1 MTEKTFEGDPSEIAG
16 LGHLLDRISGDTLA
30 SHHYLLDNAGIGE
43 NVVGEILKKL
53 RPYLARFQEMTRTR
67 QVHLSANCG
76 EMGAELNK
84 AAWLYS
90 DQDQKNYN
98 LLNAHTSLP
107 PLPGIDRGSSDH
119 AAAGHVDEFDGA
131 ADYGHPHGIDY
142 PPTNPA
148 IDDLRDVLDEA
159 AGWLGEIDRT
169 IFEFFGW
176 SPLNEATIPITGNW
190 NEIRRIGQAYQIAGD
205 AMEAAAESLSAGV
218 RRVDSHWNG
227 AAAQAFTDYAD
238 RQLAAMRWEGPAGR
252 TISAVCTAI
261 AEQLRGAALAVV
273 RKVVEL
279 LESEVAV
286 DNARGALKV
295 LLEKV
300 PVVGTAWQVESI
312 IEMCWT
318 AMDLTKDLIAKI
330 EQVVDDFG
338 AFLDAIGD
346 PEGQVGKKID
356 DTLRPLNDFLDYGKQ
371 SVEAGKTADIRP
383 VLDTPDEDFS
393 VGTGDEPWR
402 NA

>member
-1 MTEKTFEGDPSEIAG
+1 M
-16 LGHLLDRISGDTLA
+16 
-30 SHHYLLDNAGIGE
+30 LDNAGLGE

-53 RPYLARFQEMTRTR
+53 RPYIARFQEMTRTR
-67 QVHLSANCG
+67 HVHLSANCG

-84 AAWLYS
+84 AAWLYA
-90 DQDQKNYN
+90 DQDRKNYD
-98 LLNAHTSLP
+98 LLNAHTSVP
-107 PLPGIDRGSSDH
+107 PLPGSDRGSSDH

-148 IDDLRDVLDEA
+148 IDDIRDVLADASE
-159 AGWLGEIDRT
+159 WLGEIDRT
-169 IFEFFGW
+169 IFELSGW
-176 SPLNEATIPITGNW
+176 SPLREATIPVTGNW

-205 AMEAAAESLSAGV
+205 AMEAAAESLAAGV
-218 RRVDSHWNG
+218 RRVDGHWNG

-238 RQLAAMRWEGPAGR
+238 RQLAAMRWEGHAGR
-252 TISAVCTAI
+252 TIAAICTAI

-273 RKVVEL
+273 RKIVEL
-279 LESEVAV
+279 LESEVAL

-295 LLEKV
+295 VLKKV

-312 IEMCWT
+312 IEICLT
-318 AMDLTKDLIAKI
+318 AMDLTKDLIVKI

-338 AFLDAIGD
+338 GFLDALGD
-346 PEGQVGKKID
+346 PEGQVGQKID
-356 DTLRPLNDFLDYGKQ
+356 DTLRPLNDLLDYGKQ
-371 SVEAGKTADIRP
+371 AVEAGKTADIRP

-402 NA
+402 DA

>member
-1 MTEKTFEGDPSEIAG
+1 MTEPLIARSSEIAG
-16 LGHLLDRISGDTLA
+16 LGNLLDRISVETLA
-30 SHHYLLDNAGIGE
+30 SHRYLLDNAGLSE
-43 NVVGEILKKL
+43 NVVGQILQRL
-53 RPYLARFQEMTRTR
+53 QPHLASFQEMTRTR

-84 AAWLYS
+84 AAWLYA
-90 DQDQKNYN
+90 DQDQRNYD
-98 LLNAHTSLP
+98 LLNAHTSA
-107 PLPGIDRGSSDH
+107 PLIPGFDRGSSDR
-119 AAAGHVDEFDGA
+119 AAVGHVDEFDGA
-131 ADYGHPHGIDY
+131 ADYGRPHGIDY

-148 IDDLRDVLDEA
+148 VDDLREVINEA

-169 IFEFFGW
+169 IFELSGW

-190 NEIRRIGQAYQIAGD
+190 NEIRRIGQAHQIAGD
-205 AMEAAAESLSAGV
+205 AMDAAAESFSAGV
-218 RRVDSHWNG
+218 RRVDSYWNG

-238 RQLAAMRWEGPAGR
+238 RQLAAMQWEGPAGR
-252 TISAVCTAI
+252 TISAVCAVI
-261 AEQLRGAALAVV
+261 SDQLREAASAVV
-273 RKVVEL
+273 RKIVEL
-279 LESEVAV
+279 LESEVEV

-295 LLEKV
+295 VIKKV

-312 IEMCWT
+312 IEICWT
-318 AMDLTKDLIAKI
+318 AMDLTKELIAKI

-338 AFLDAIGD
+338 AFLDALGD

-356 DTLRPLNDFLDYGKQ
+356 DTLEPLNDFLDYGKQ
-371 SVEAGKTADIRP
+371 AVEAGKTADIRP

-402 NA
+402 DA

>member
-1 MTEKTFEGDPSEIAG
+1 MTEPLYANSSEIAG
-16 LGHLLDRISGDTLA
+16 LGNLLDRISVETLA
-30 SHHYLLDNAGIGE
+30 SRRYLLDNAGLSE
-43 NVVGEILKKL
+43 NVVGQILQRL
-53 RPYLARFQEMTRTR
+53 QPYLARFQEMTRSR

-76 EMGAELNK
+76 EIGAELNK
-84 AAWLYS
+84 AAWLYA
-90 DQDQKNYN
+90 DQDQRNYD
-98 LLNAHTSLP
+98 LLNAHTSG
-107 PLPGIDRGSSDH
+107 PLIPGFDRGSSDR
-119 AAAGHVDEFDGA
+119 AAVGHVDEFDGA
-131 ADYGHPHGIDY
+131 ADYGRPHGIDY

-148 IDDLRDVLDEA
+148 VDDLREVVNEA

-169 IFEFFGW
+169 IFELSGW

-205 AMEAAAESLSAGV
+205 AMEAAAESFSAGV
-218 RRVDSHWNG
+218 RRVDNYWNG
-227 AAAQAFTDYAD
+227 AAAQAFADYAD

-252 TISAVCTAI
+252 TISAVCAVI
-261 AEQLRGAALAVV
+261 SDQLREAASAVV
-273 RKVVEL
+273 RKIVEL
-279 LESEVAV
+279 LESEVEV

-295 LLEKV
+295 VIKKV

-312 IEMCWT
+312 IEICWT
-318 AMDLTKDLIAKI
+318 AMDLTKELIAQI

-371 SVEAGKTADIRP
+371 AVEAGKTADIRP
-383 VLDTPDEDFS
+383 VLETPDEDFS

-402 NA
+402 DA

>member
-1 MTEKTFEGDPSEIAG
+1 MTKELLSADAANIAG
-16 LGHLLDRISGDTLA
+16 LGNLLDRIGADTLA
-30 SHHYLLDNAGIGE
+30 SHHYLLDNAGLGE

-53 RPYLARFQEMTRTR
+53 RPYIARFQEMTRTR
-67 QVHLSANCG
+67 HVHLSANCG

-84 AAWLYS
+84 AAWLYA
-90 DQDQKNYN
+90 DQDRKNYD
-98 LLNAHTSLP
+98 LLNAHTSVP
-107 PLPGIDRGSSDH
+107 PLPGSDRGSSDH

-148 IDDLRDVLDEA
+148 IDDIRDVLADASE
-159 AGWLGEIDRT
+159 WLGEIDRT
-169 IFEFFGW
+169 IFELSGW
-176 SPLNEATIPITGNW
+176 SPLREATIPVTGNW

-205 AMEAAAESLSAGV
+205 AMEAAAESLAAGV
-218 RRVDSHWNG
+218 RRVDGHWNG

-238 RQLAAMRWEGPAGR
+238 RQLAAMRWEGHAGR
-252 TISAVCTAI
+252 TIAAICTAI

-273 RKVVEL
+273 RKIVEL

-295 LLEKV
+295 VLKKV

-312 IEMCWT
+312 IEICLT
-318 AMDLTKDLIAKI
+318 AMDLTKDLIVKI

-338 AFLDAIGD
+338 GFLDALGD
-346 PEGQVGKKID
+346 PQGQVGQKID
-356 DTLRPLNDFLDYGKQ
+356 DTLRPLNDLLDYGKQ
-371 SVEAGKTADIRP
+371 AVEAGKTADIRP
-383 VLDTPDEDFS
+383 VVDTPDEDFS

-402 NA
+402 DA

>member
-1 MTEKTFEGDPSEIAG
+1 MTREVLTADAAEIAG
-16 LGHLLDRISGDTLA
+16 LGNLLDRIGVDTLA
-30 SHHYLLDNAGIGE
+30 SHRYLLENAGLSE
-43 NVVGEILKKL
+43 NVIGQILQRL
-53 RPYLARFQEMTRTR
+53 QPYLAGFQEMTRTR
-67 QVHLSANCG
+67 QVHLSDNCG

-84 AAWLYS
+84 AAWLYA
-90 DQDQKNYN
+90 DQDQKNYD

-119 AAAGHVDEFDGA
+119 AAVGHVDGFDGA
-131 ADYGHPHGIDY
+131 ADYLRPHGIDH
-142 PPTNPA
+142 PTPNPV
-148 IDDLRDVLDEA
+148 IDDVRDLLDEA
-159 AGWLGEIDRT
+159 ASWLGEIDRT
-169 IFEFFGW
+169 IFELSGW

-205 AMEAAAESLSAGV
+205 AMEAAAESLEAGMS
-218 RRVDSHWNG
+218 RVDGHWNG

-252 TISAVCTAI
+252 TISAVCAVI
-261 AEQLRGAALAVV
+261 SEQLRNAALAVV
-273 RKVVEL
+273 RKIVEL

-295 LLEKV
+295 VIKKV

-312 IEMCWT
+312 IEICWKT
-318 AMDLTKDLIAKI
+318 MDLTKELIAKI

-338 AFLDAIGD
+338 GFLDALGD

-402 NA
+402 DA

>member
-1 MTEKTFEGDPSEIAG
+1 MTKELLSANATEIAG
-16 LGHLLDRISGDTLA
+16 LGDLLDRIGGDTLA
-30 SHHYLLDNAGIGE
+30 SHRYLVEHAGLGE
-43 NVVGEILKKL
+43 NVVGQILKRL
-53 RPYLARFQEMTRTR
+53 QPYLARFQEMTRTR
-67 QVHLSANCG
+67 QVHLSVNCG
-76 EMGAELNK
+76 DMGAELNK
-84 AAWLYS
+84 AAWLYA
-90 DQDQKNYN
+90 DQDQQNYD

-107 PLPGIDRGSSDH
+107 PLPAIDRGSSDH
-119 AAAGHVDEFDGA
+119 AAAGHIDDFDGA
-131 ADYGHPHGIDY
+131 AEYGRPHGIDY
-142 PPTNPA
+142 PAPNPA
-148 IDDLRDVLDEA
+148 IDDLREVLDEA
-159 AGWLGEIDRT
+159 ASWLGEIDRT
-169 IFEFFGW
+169 IFELSGW

-205 AMEAAAESLSAGV
+205 AMEAACESFAAGV
-218 RRVDSHWNG
+218 RRVDSSWNG

-252 TISAVCTAI
+252 TIAAICTAV

-273 RKVVEL
+273 QKVVEL

-295 LLEKV
+295 VIKKV

-312 IEMCWT
+312 VEICWT
-318 AMDLTKDLIAKI
+318 AMDLTKDLIVKI

-338 AFLDAIGD
+338 GFLDALGD
-346 PEGQVGKKID
+346 PEGQVDKKID

-371 SVEAGKTADIRP
+371 SVEAGKTANIRP

-393 VGTGDEPWR
+393 VGSGDEPWR
-402 NA
+402 DA

>member
-1 MTEKTFEGDPSEIAG
+1 MTEQLAAKTSEIAG
-16 LGHLLDRISGDTLA
+16 LGNLLDRIGADTLA
-30 SHHYLLDNAGIGE
+30 SHHYLLDNAGLGE

-53 RPYLARFQEMTRTR
+53 RPYIARFQEMTHTR
-67 QVHLSANCG
+67 HVHLSANCG

-84 AAWLYS
+84 AAWLYA
-90 DQDQKNYN
+90 DQDRKNYD
-98 LLNAHTSLP
+98 LLNAHTSVP
-107 PLPGIDRGSSDH
+107 PLPGSDRGSSDH

-131 ADYGHPHGIDY
+131 ADYGHTHGIDY

-148 IDDLRDVLDEA
+148 IDDIRDVLADASE
-159 AGWLGEIDRT
+159 WLGEIDRT
-169 IFEFFGW
+169 IFELSGW
-176 SPLNEATIPITGNW
+176 SPLREATIPVTGNW

-205 AMEAAAESLSAGV
+205 AMEAAAESLAAGV
-218 RRVDSHWNG
+218 RRVDGHWNG

-238 RQLAAMRWEGPAGR
+238 RQLAAMRWEGHAGR
-252 TISAVCTAI
+252 TIAAICTAI

-273 RKVVEL
+273 RKIVEL

-295 LLEKV
+295 VLKKV

-312 IEMCWT
+312 IEICLA
-318 AMDLTKDLIAKI
+318 AMDLTKDLIVKI

-338 AFLDAIGD
+338 GFLDALGD
-346 PEGQVGKKID
+346 PEGQVGQKID
-356 DTLRPLNDFLDYGKQ
+356 DTLRPLNDLLDYGTQ
-371 SVEAGKTADIRP
+371 AVEAGKTADIRP

-402 NA
+402 DA

>member
-1 MTEKTFEGDPSEIAG
+1 MTKELLSADATNIAG
-16 LGHLLDRISGDTLA
+16 LGNLLDRIGADTLA
-30 SHHYLLDNAGIGE
+30 SHHYLLDNAGLGE

-53 RPYLARFQEMTRTR
+53 RPYIARFQEMTRTR
-67 QVHLSANCG
+67 HVHLSANCG

-84 AAWLYS
+84 AAWLYA
-90 DQDQKNYN
+90 DQDRKNYD
-98 LLNAHTSLP
+98 LLNAHTSVP
-107 PLPGIDRGSSDH
+107 PLPGSDRGSSDH

-148 IDDLRDVLDEA
+148 IDDIRDVLADASE
-159 AGWLGEIDRT
+159 WLGEIDRT
-169 IFEFFGW
+169 IFELSGW
-176 SPLNEATIPITGNW
+176 SPLREATIPVTGNW

-205 AMEAAAESLSAGV
+205 AMEAAAESLAAGV
-218 RRVDSHWNG
+218 RRVDGHWNG

-238 RQLAAMRWEGPAGR
+238 RQLAAMRWEGHAGR
-252 TISAVCTAI
+252 TIAAICTAI

-273 RKVVEL
+273 RKIVEL

-295 LLEKV
+295 VLKKV

-312 IEMCWT
+312 VELCWT
-318 AMDLTKDLIAKI
+318 AMDLTKDLTVKI

-338 AFLDAIGD
+338 AFLDALGD
-346 PEGQVGKKID
+346 PEGQVGQKID
-356 DTLRPLNDFLDYGKQ
+356 DTLRPLNDLLDYGKQ
-371 SVEAGKTADIRP
+371 AVEAGKTADIRP

-402 NA
+402 DA

>member
-1 MTEKTFEGDPSEIAG
+1 MTEETFEGDPSEIAG
-16 LGHLLDRISGDTLA
+16 LGNLLDRIGVDTLA
-30 SHHYLLDNAGIGE
+30 SHRYLVDNADLSE
-43 NVVGEILKKL
+43 NVVGQILQRL
-53 RPYLARFQEMTRTR
+53 QPYLAGFQEMTRTR

-76 EMGAELNK
+76 EMGVELNK
-84 AAWLYS
+84 AAWLYA
-90 DQDQKNYN
+90 DQDQRNYD
-98 LLNAHTSLP
+98 LLNTHTTLP

-148 IDDLRDVLDEA
+148 IDDLRDVLGDASE
-159 AGWLGEIDRT
+159 WLGEIDRT
-169 IFEFFGW
+169 IFELSGW
-176 SPLNEATIPITGNW
+176 SPLREATIPVTGNW

-205 AMEAAAESLSAGV
+205 AMEAGAESFAAGV
-218 RRVDSHWNG
+218 RRVDGYWNG

-252 TISAVCTAI
+252 TISAICAVI
-261 AEQLRGAALAVV
+261 SDQLREAALAVV
-273 RKVVEL
+273 RKIVEL

-295 LLEKV
+295 MIKKV

-312 IEMCWT
+312 IEICWT
-318 AMDLTKDLIAKI
+318 AMDLTKDLIVKI
-330 EQVVDDFG
+330 EKLVDDFG
-338 AFLDAIGD
+338 TFLDALGD

-356 DTLRPLNDFLDYGKQ
+356 DTVRPLNDFLDYGKQ
-371 SVEAGKTADIRP
+371 LVEAGKTADLRP
-383 VLDTPDEDFS
+383 VLDTPDENFS

-402 NA
+402 DA

>member
-1 MTEKTFEGDPSEIAG
+1 MTEPLIARSSEIAG
-16 LGHLLDRISGDTLA
+16 LGNLLDRIGADTLA
-30 SHHYLLDNAGIGE
+30 SHHYLLDNAGLGE
-43 NVVGEILKKL
+43 NVVGQILKRL
-53 RPYLARFQEMTRTR
+53 QPYLARFQEMTRTR
-67 QVHLSANCG
+67 QVHLSVNCG

-84 AAWLYS
+84 AAWLYA
-90 DQDQKNYN
+90 DQDQQNYD

-148 IDDLRDVLDEA
+148 VDDLRDVLADASE
-159 AGWLGEIDRT
+159 WLGEIDRT
-169 IFEFFGW
+169 IFELSGW
-176 SPLNEATIPITGNW
+176 SPLREATIPVTGNW

-205 AMEAAAESLSAGV
+205 AMEAAGGSFAAGV
-218 RRVDSHWNG
+218 RRVDSYWNG

-252 TISAVCTAI
+252 TISAVCGVI
-261 AEQLRGAALAVV
+261 SEQLRNAALAVV
-273 RKVVEL
+273 RKIVEL

-295 LLEKV
+295 MIKKV

-312 IEMCWT
+312 VEICWK
-318 AMDLTKDLIAKI
+318 AMDLTKELIAKI
-330 EQVVDDFG
+330 EKVVDDFG
-338 AFLDAIGD
+338 AFLDALGD
-346 PEGQVGKKID
+346 PEGQVGQKID
-356 DTLRPLNDFLDYGKQ
+356 DTMRPLNDFLDYGKQ
-371 SVEAGKTADIRP
+371 AVEAGKTADLRP
-383 VLDTPDEDFS
+383 MLDTPDENFS

-402 NA
+402 DA

>member
-1 MTEKTFEGDPSEIAG
+1 MTEPLIARSSEIAG
-16 LGHLLDRISGDTLA
+16 LGNLLDRIGVDTLA
-30 SHHYLLDNAGIGE
+30 SHRYLIDNAGLSE
-43 NVVGEILKKL
+43 NVVGQILQRL
-53 RPYLARFQEMTRTR
+53 QPYLAGFQEMTRTR

-76 EMGAELNK
+76 EMGVELNK
-84 AAWLYS
+84 AAWLYA
-90 DQDQKNYN
+90 DQDQRNYD
-98 LLNAHTSLP
+98 LLNTHTTLP

-148 IDDLRDVLDEA
+148 IDDLRDVLADASE
-159 AGWLGEIDRT
+159 WLGEIDRT
-169 IFEFFGW
+169 IFELSGW
-176 SPLNEATIPITGNW
+176 SPLREATIPVTGNW

-205 AMEAAAESLSAGV
+205 AMEAGAESFAAGA
-218 RRVDSHWNG
+218 RRVDGYWNG
-227 AAAQAFTDYAD
+227 AAARAFTDYAD
-238 RQLAAMRWEGPAGR
+238 RQLAAIRWEGPAGR
-252 TISAVCTAI
+252 TISAICAAI
-261 AEQLRGAALAVV
+261 SDQLREAALAVV
-273 RKVVEL
+273 RKIVEL

-295 LLEKV
+295 MLKKV
-300 PVVGTAWQVESI
+300 PVVGTAWQLESI
-312 IEMCWT
+312 VEICWT
-318 AMDLTKDLIAKI
+318 AMDLTKELIVKI
-330 EQVVDDFG
+330 EKLVDDFG
-338 AFLDAIGD
+338 AFLDALGD

-371 SVEAGKTADIRP
+371 AVEAGKTADIRP

-402 NA
+402 DA

>member
-1 MTEKTFEGDPSEIAG
+1 MTEPLIARSSEIAG
-16 LGHLLDRISGDTLA
+16 LGNLLDRISADTLA
-30 SHHYLLDNAGIGE
+30 SHLYLLDNAGLGE
-43 NVVGEILKKL
+43 NVVGQILQRL
-53 RPYLARFQEMTRTR
+53 QPYLARFQEMTRTR
-67 QVHLSANCG
+67 QVHLSVNCG
-76 EMGAELNK
+76 EMGAELCK
-84 AAWLYS
+84 AAWLYA
-90 DQDQKNYN
+90 DQDQQNYD

-119 AAAGHVDEFDGA
+119 AAAGHVDDFDGA
-131 ADYGHPHGIDY
+131 ADYGRPRGIDY
-142 PPTNPA
+142 PAPNPV
-148 IDDLRDVLDEA
+148 IDDIRDLLDEA
-159 AGWLGEIDRT
+159 ASWLGEIDRT
-169 IFEFFGW
+169 IFELSGW

-205 AMEAAAESLSAGV
+205 AMEAAGESFAAGV
-218 RRVDSHWNG
+218 RRVDSSWNG

-252 TISAVCTAI
+252 TISAVCAVI
-261 AEQLRGAALAVV
+261 SEQLRNAALAVV
-273 RKVVEL
+273 RKIVEL

-295 LLEKV
+295 VVKKV

-312 IEMCWT
+312 IEMCWK
-318 AMDLTKDLIAKI
+318 AMDLTKDLIGKI

-338 AFLDAIGD
+338 AFLDALGD

-356 DTLRPLNDFLDYGKQ
+356 NTLRPLNDFLDYGKQ
-371 SVEAGKTADIRP
+371 AVEAGKTADIRP

-402 NA
+402 DA

>member
-1 MTEKTFEGDPSEIAG
+1 MTKELLSADAANIAG
-16 LGHLLDRISGDTLA
+16 LGNVLDRIGADTLA
-30 SHHYLLDNAGIGE
+30 SHHYLLDNAGLGE

-53 RPYLARFQEMTRTR
+53 SPYIARFQEMTRTR
-67 QVHLSANCG
+67 HIHLSANCG

-84 AAWLYS
+84 AAWLYA
-90 DQDQKNYN
+90 DQDRKNYD
-98 LLNAHTSLP
+98 LLNAHTSVP
-107 PLPGIDRGSSDH
+107 PLPGSDRGSSDH

-142 PPTNPA
+142 PPTNPV
-148 IDDLRDVLDEA
+148 IDDIRDVLADASE
-159 AGWLGEIDRT
+159 WLGEIDRT
-169 IFEFFGW
+169 IFELSGW
-176 SPLNEATIPITGNW
+176 SPLREATIPVTGNW

-205 AMEAAAESLSAGV
+205 AMEAAAESLAAGV
-218 RRVDSHWNG
+218 RRVDGHWNG

-238 RQLAAMRWEGPAGR
+238 RQLAAMRWEGHAGR
-252 TISAVCTAI
+252 TIAAVCTAI

-273 RKVVEL
+273 RKIVEL
-279 LESEVAV
+279 LESEVAL

-295 LLEKV
+295 VLKKV

-312 IEMCWT
+312 IEICLK
-318 AMDLTKDLIAKI
+318 AMDLTKDLIVKI

-338 AFLDAIGD
+338 GFLDALGD
-346 PEGQVGKKID
+346 PEGQVGQQID
-356 DTLRPLNDFLDYGKQ
+356 DTLRPLNDLLDYGKQ
-371 SVEAGKTADIRP
+371 AVEAGKTANIRP

-402 NA
+402 DA